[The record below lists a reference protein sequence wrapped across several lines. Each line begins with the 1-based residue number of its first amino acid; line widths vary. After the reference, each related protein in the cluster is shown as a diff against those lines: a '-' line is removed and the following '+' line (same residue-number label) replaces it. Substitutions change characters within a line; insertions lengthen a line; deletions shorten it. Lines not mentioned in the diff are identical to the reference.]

1 MGTSADAGQAG
12 LLFDLLE
19 NDGAARITLGPLD
32 LAAQVA
38 LAGDVLGAIPDQ
50 GLIEL
55 AADAAGNPLILTEA
69 FRGLR
74 DENAIV
80 VRGGHASL
88 VPAQVSGAHVTRRI
102 EALARHRLKGLSV
115 RARRFVETA
124 SILGSSSRLEDVGED
139 LGESPG
145 AMLAALDEALSAYL
159 LMVSADGLAFRHEF
173 IRQAFARMLAEP
185 IQQALHR
192 QFGQMLLARGGSA
205 VPAAHHL
212 IREPVPVTLRP
223 WPGSTAP

>member
-1 MGTSADAGQAG
+1 MPRLLASYPPSWILAMGTSADAGQAE

-38 LAGDVLGAIPDQ
+38 LVGDVLGAIPDQ

-55 AADAAGNPLILTEA
+55 AADAAGNPLIPAEA

-74 DENAIV
+74 GENAIV

-88 VPAQVSGAHVTRRI
+88 VPAQVSGAHVTSRI

-124 SILGSSSRLEDVGED
+124 SILGSSSRLKDVGEIASVSVAD
-139 LGESPG
+139 YTTSKVPFGSPFG
-145 AMLAALDEALSAYL
+145 IVCASVLLLVLMPGVSDHLVLICQSIAAPKFTL
-159 LMVSADGLAFRHEF
+159 FR
-173 IRQAFARMLAEP
+173 
-185 IQQALHR
+185 
-192 QFGQMLLARGGSA
+192 
-205 VPAAHHL
+205 PAC
-212 IREPVPVTLRP
+212 VT
-223 WPGSTAP
+223 